1 MNNHFMIAKQ
11 GISSKILQ
19 LIIQFII
26 LVPPFFLIAIIITSV
41 FSDILLDKQYNNII
55 MISIFIVLNLIIL
68 IRNSFITIKKNEKEI
83 IIKDI
88 FGGEKKLNIE
98 EIHNVEIINSKQLK
112 KIIFNRT
119 IVEPITSNCITFII
133 PIGDAVKFKDAFN
146 NDIIISVWNIKKLY
160 NILKEKESEGIQ
172 TVPKSKTIIP
182 VKIVEFKI
190 KFNFSNGLKYCLK
203 NWIVTLPLPL
213 LYSSAVFI
221 IFRLLNINLI
231 VSYLMFLI
239 LFISF
244 LIKKYNNLIKITLK
258 FDNQNCFLKF
268 NCFSGMQ
275 FSTINFNSLNNLHY
289 VASYKELQK
298 LLKTPKLINTPINFN
313 NITETI
319 SFELNNGYIILINV
333 KNHNALFNILKAFSN

>member
-1 MNNHFMIAKQ
+1 MIAKQ

-26 LVPPFFLIAIIITSV
+26 LVPLFFFIAIIITSV
-41 FSDILLDKQYNNII
+41 FSNILLDKQHKNII
-55 MISIFIVLNLIIL
+55 MISIFAVLNLIIL
-68 IRNSFITIKKNEKEI
+68 IRNSFITIKEKEI

-88 FGGEKKLNIE
+88 FGGKKRLNIE
-98 EIHNVEIINSKQLK
+98 EIHNVEIIDSKQLK
-112 KIIFNRT
+112 KIIFNRI
-119 IVEPITSNCITFII
+119 IVDPITSNCVTFLI
-133 PIGDAVKFKDAFN
+133 PIGDVVKFKDVFN
-146 NDIIISVWNIKKLY
+146 RDIIVSVWDIKKLY
-160 NILKEKESEGIQ
+160 NILKEKESESIQ
-172 TVPKSKTIIP
+172 IVPKSRTIIP
-182 VKIVEFKI
+182 IKIMEFKI
-190 KFNFSNGLKYCLK
+190 RFNFSNGLKYCLK

-221 IFRLLNINLI
+221 IFRLLDVNLI
-231 VSYLMFLI
+231 FSYLLFLI

-258 FDNQNCFLKF
+258 SDNQNCFLKF

-289 VASYKELQK
+289 VTSYEELQK

-313 NITETI
+313 NITEII
-319 SFELNNGYIILINV
+319 SFELSNGYTILINI
-333 KNHNALFNILKAFSN
+333 KNHSVLFNILKEFSD